1 MALSSAI
8 VPAEAQ
14 PSRLQAQ
21 LTKEVAVTFEFLL
34 EAFCLKYKLYLAE
47 KEGKQTWFYLLQ
59 IEQFLSLAC
68 IYCFC
73 FFNFL
78 NDLWFCA

>member
-21 LTKEVAVTFEFLL
+21 LTKEVVVTLEFLL
-34 EAFCLKYKLYLAE
+34 EAFCLKYK
-47 KEGKQTWFYLLQ
+47 T
-59 IEQFLSLAC
+59 LSG
-68 IYCFC
+68 
-73 FFNFL
+73 
-78 NDLWFCA
+78 